1 MKRPHVLF
9 GCLVAFLLPFVAYH
23 FLHNDLAR
31 HRQARVGL
39 YSDGKPMCEWVSK
52 GYVTVDHGVFSFI
65 DKETGKP
72 VDLAGTVSV
81 AYQ

>member
-1 MKRPHVLF
+1 
-9 GCLVAFLLPFVAYH
+9 
-23 FLHNDLAR
+23 
-31 HRQARVGL
+31 
-39 YSDGKPMCEWVSK
+39 MCEWVSK